1 MLRYTP
7 RRRPLAI
14 RRCRPGEVHT
24 VEEGLDAG
32 AGAKDSH
39 GPPRVCATKALV
51 LELIDGPT
59 LEDRIKLG
67 RIPVDEALPIAK
79 QIAEALEGA
88 HEAGIIH
95 RDLKFQLTRTKARL
109 RIGSDGPF
117 LNQQT
122 QPHH

>member
-39 GPPRVCATKALV
+39 GPPRVCATKAL
-51 LELIDGPT
+51 
-59 LEDRIKLG
+59 
-67 RIPVDEALPIAK
+67 
-79 QIAEALEGA
+79 
-88 HEAGIIH
+88 IH

-122 QPHH
+122 QPPSLS